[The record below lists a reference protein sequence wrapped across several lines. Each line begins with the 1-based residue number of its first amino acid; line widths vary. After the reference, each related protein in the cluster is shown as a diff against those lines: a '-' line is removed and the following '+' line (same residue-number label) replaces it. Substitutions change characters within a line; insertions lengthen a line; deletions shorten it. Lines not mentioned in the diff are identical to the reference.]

1 MRDGFKGNVLI
12 VDDEPTALKVL
23 SAILESENYQILQAG
38 SVDHAIRVL
47 NSDIVDAV
55 ITDIKMPGKTGLE
68 LFHFVQ
74 EHYNY
79 IPVIFLTAYG
89 TIESAVNMMDSG
101 AFHYFVKPP
110 DFSDLKK
117 ILANAVEQCK
127 LKRKVNRLKKQHE
140 KNNPSL
146 LIMGDSSEMK
156 LIYETIQSIKD
167 SSCSVL
173 VSGETGTG
181 KELIARELHYSSN
194 RSHQPFVAVNCA
206 AIPHDLIEAE
216 LFGHEKGAFTGALQR
231 RVGRIEAASGGTL
244 FLDEI
249 GELDTS
255 VQSKLLRVLQE
266 REFSRLGDN
275 LAIEVDFRLIAS
287 TNRDLRQEIKL
298 GHFREDLFYRLNVV
312 CIKIPPLRDRKA
324 DVSLLARAF
333 INEFCERE
341 EKIVSLTNEAIKT
354 LQNYAWPGNVREL
367 KNVVEGMVVMA
378 KSRKVKSEDLPEH
391 VRVSSG
397 PPRLAD
403 VTQTLKELEAATVR
417 KALLQCNGNKT
428 QAAKLLGVSR
438 KTLYQRIKEAQS
450 S

>member
-1 MRDGFKGNVLI
+1 MQNGSKGNVLI

-23 SAILESENYQILQAG
+23 SAILEAESYQVLQAG
-38 SVDHAIRVL
+38 GVDHAIRVL
-47 NSDIVDAV
+47 NGDIVDAV
-55 ITDIKMPGKTGLE
+55 ITDMKMPGKTGLD
-68 LFHFVQ
+68 LFRYVQ
-74 EHYNY
+74 EYHKD

-89 TIESAVNMMDSG
+89 TIEAAVNMMDSG

-110 DFSDLKK
+110 DFSELK
-117 ILANAVEQCK
+117 IVLANAVEQCK
-127 LKRKVNRLKKQHE
+127 LKRKVGRLKKQRE
-140 KNNPSL
+140 ESNKPL
-146 LIMGDSSEMK
+146 FLMGDSPEMK
-156 LIYETIQSIKD
+156 RIYETIQSVKN

-173 VSGETGTG
+173 VGGETGTG

-216 LFGHEKGAFTGALQR
+216 LFGHEKGAFTGASHK

-266 REFSRLGDN
+266 KELSRLGDN

-287 TNRDLRQEIKL
+287 TNRDLRQDINT
-298 GHFREDLFYRLNVV
+298 GNFREDLFYRLNVV
-312 CIKIPPLRDRKA
+312 CINIPPLRDRKA
-324 DVSLLARAF
+324 DISLLSRAF

-341 EKIVSLTNEAIKT
+341 EKSLSLTNNAKKA
-354 LQNYAWPGNVREL
+354 LQDYTWPGNVREL
-367 KNVVEGMVVMA
+367 KNVIEGVVVMA
-378 KSRKVKSEDLPEH
+378 KSRKIRNEDLPDH
-391 VRVSSG
+391 VHVS
-397 PPRLAD
+397 PVPDHLMD
-403 VTQTLKELEAATVR
+403 VTQTLKELETVAIR
-417 KALLQCNGNKT
+417 RALLQCNGNKT

-438 KTLYQRIKEAQS
+438 KTLYQRIKEA
-450 S
+450 

>member
-367 KNVVEGMVVMA
+367 KNVVEGIVVMA

>member
-1 MRDGFKGNVLI
+1 MPDGFKGNVLI

-23 SAILESENYQILQAG
+23 SAILESENYQVLQAG
-38 SVDHAIRVL
+38 GVEHAIRVL
-47 NSDIVDAV
+47 RGDIVDAV
-55 ITDIKMPGKTGLE
+55 ITDMKMPGKTGLD
-68 LFHFVQ
+68 LFHYIQ
-74 EHYNY
+74 EHHND

-89 TIESAVNMMDSG
+89 TIEAAVNLMDSG

-117 ILANAVEQCK
+117 VLANAVEQCR
-127 LKRKVNRLKKQHE
+127 LKRKVSRLKQQQE
-140 KNNPSL
+140 KSNKSL
-146 LIMGDSSEMK
+146 FLMGDSSEMK
-156 LIYETIQSIKD
+156 RIYETIQSVKN

-194 RSHQPFVAVNCA
+194 RSHQTFVAVNCA

-216 LFGHEKGAFTGALQR
+216 LFGHEKGAFTGAAHK

-266 REFSRLGDN
+266 KELSRLGDN

-287 TNRDLRQEIKL
+287 TNRDLRQEIKS
-298 GHFREDLFYRLNVV
+298 GNFREDLFYRLNVV
-312 CIKIPPLRDRKA
+312 CINIPPLRDRKV
-324 DVSLLARAF
+324 DVSLLSRAF
-333 INEFCERE
+333 IEEFCERE
-341 EKIVSLTNEAIKT
+341 EKSLSLSNDAKKT
-354 LQNYAWPGNVREL
+354 LQDYAWPGNVREL
-367 KNVVEGMVVMA
+367 RNVIEGVVVMA
-378 KSRKVKSEDLPEH
+378 KSRTIKAEDLPDH
-391 VRVSSG
+391 VRTSHVPS
-397 PPRLAD
+397 RLTD
-403 VTQTLKELEAATVR
+403 VTQTLKELEAATIQR
-417 KALLQCNGNKT
+417 ALLQCNGNKT

-438 KTLYQRIKEAQS
+438 KTLYQRIKEPQPR
-450 S
+450 

>member
-1 MRDGFKGNVLI
+1 MQDGSKGNVLI

-47 NSDIVDAV
+47 KGNIVDAV
-55 ITDIKMPGKTGLE
+55 ITDMKMPGKTGLD
-68 LFHFVQ
+68 LFRYIQ
-74 EHYNY
+74 EHHNY
-79 IPVIFLTAYG
+79 VPVIFLTAYG
-89 TIESAVNMMDSG
+89 TIEAAVNMMDSG

-110 DFSDLKK
+110 DFSDLKR

-140 KNNPSL
+140 ENNQSL
-146 LIMGDSSEMK
+146 FIMGDSSEMK
-156 LIYETIQSIKD
+156 RIYETIQSVKD

-216 LFGHEKGAFTGALQR
+216 LFGHEKGAFTGALHR

-298 GHFREDLFYRLNVV
+298 GRFREDLFYRLNVV
-312 CIKIPPLRDRKA
+312 CIDIPPLRDRKV
-324 DVSLLARAF
+324 DVSLLSRAF

-341 EKIVSLTNEAIKT
+341 EKTLSLANEAVKI
-354 LQNYAWPGNVREL
+354 LQEYAWPGNVREL
-367 KNVVEGMVVMA
+367 KNVIEGVVVMA
-378 KSRKVKSEDLPEH
+378 KTRKIKSEALPEH
-391 VRVSSG
+391 VRISSG
-397 PPRLAD
+397 ASHFAG
-403 VTQTLKELEAATVR
+403 VTQTLKELEAVTIR
-417 KALLQCNGNKT
+417 KALQQCNGNKT

-438 KTLYQRIKEAQS
+438 KTLYQRLKEAS
-450 S
+450 PY